1 MEERKVIAEKLK
13 KLFPNGCTRILFV
26 NPPNVP
32 EEDYNV
38 AVAKD
43 NRYPV
48 YPPTGFATLSAALQ
62 SRGYARENI
71 DILDL
76 NLLMQMS
83 LKKDPDAFRYD
94 FWKDVLKKK
103 IEEFKPDAVGLTCM
117 FTIYWRQTRR
127 IAEFIKDFNPSLP
140 VLAGGVHTSDTVGLV
155 KESADIDLVYGRAF
169 DMIYLYEG
177 NTSFPDIL
185 DFINGN
191 AGDEKL
197 LQVAL
202 QDGDNFFSIA
212 TRALKTSENMNL
224 IPDYHDL
231 PIGEYAPAHGRIGTY
246 YWLWPEGT
254 RAATVN
260 SNIGCRAHCSFCS
273 VELFNGRGIV
283 FTRDPQNVADEL
295 QMLKEKYGISHFMWL
310 DDDLLHGEK
319 RTIALFNEMVRRNL
333 NMTWDASNG
342 IIASA
347 MTEEIAA
354 AMAESGCI
362 GISIGIESGNAE
374 RLKAVYKP
382 SGIKH
387 FYRCAEILH
396 KYPQIFVKALLM
408 CGFPPIPERGLY
420 GTISEELDTVNLMR
434 DLNLDW
440 GTIQPLNYI
449 PGVEITNH
457 ALEQG
462 KIDKKSLIDGTE
474 RPFVGSTGGQ
484 IKREKQEEM
493 HAERFE
499 NLLLGD
505 SSRISEAHE
514 IKDIWFAMDFLINY
528 ERLPNE
534 NNPIKLQM
542 LRKLFI
548 NICDKTHHT
557 NALGN
562 LYFAVIE
569 SKLGNISEAE
579 RRLALAEQ
587 FAGDSAF
594 WRVRFEA
601 LNLFDVADQ
610 LKQKLSDS
618 R

>member
-1 MEERKVIAEKLK
+1 MEERKIIAEKLRK
-13 KLFPNGCTRILFV
+13 IFPNGCQRVLFV
-26 NPPNVP
+26 NPANVP
-32 EEDYNV
+32 EEDYSV
-38 AVAKD
+38 DVAKD

-48 YPPTGFATLSAALQ
+48 YPPTGFATLSAAMQ
-62 SRGYARENI
+62 ARGYLRENI

-76 NLLMQMS
+76 NFLMQMS
-83 LKKDPDAFRYD
+83 LKKDLDSFRYD
-94 FWKDVLKKK
+94 FWKEILRQKL
-103 IEEFKPDAVGLTCM
+103 EEFKPDAVGLTCM

-127 IAEFIKDFNPSLP
+127 IAEFIKELNPLLP

-155 KESADIDLVYGRAF
+155 KGTADIDMVYGKAF

-185 DFINGN
+185 DFINGK

-197 LQVAL
+197 LQIAL
-202 QDGDNFFSIA
+202 QDDNNFFSIA

-231 PIGEYAPAHGRIGTY
+231 PIGEYSPAHGRIGTY
-246 YWLWPEGT
+246 YWLWPTGT
-254 RAATVN
+254 RAATAN

-283 FTRDPQNVADEL
+283 FTRDVENVVDEL
-295 QMLKEKYGISHFMWL
+295 QMLKEKYGITHFMWL

-347 MTEEIAA
+347 MTEEIAT

-362 GISIGIESGNAE
+362 GISIGIETGNAE

-382 SGIKH
+382 SGIRH
-387 FYRCAEILH
+387 FYQCAEILRKH
-396 KYPQIFVKALLM
+396 PQIFVKALLM
-408 CGFPPIPERGLY
+408 CGFPNGA
-420 GTISEELDTVNLMR
+420 ISEELDTVNLMR

-457 ALEQG
+457 ALEAG
-462 KIDKKSLIDGTE
+462 KIDKQSLIDGTE

-484 IKREKQEEM
+484 IKREREEEVI
-493 HAERFE
+493 AERFK

-505 SSRISEAHE
+505 PDRIPEAHE

-528 ERLPNE
+528 KRLPEE

-562 LYFAVIE
+562 LYFSVIE
-569 SKLGNISEAE
+569 SKLGNVDEAR
-579 RRLALAEQ
+579 RRLLLAEQ
-587 FAGDSAF
+587 FANASAF

-601 LNLFDVADQ
+601 LHLNELMGK
-610 LKQKLSDS
+610 LKYELKDPN
-618 R
+618 